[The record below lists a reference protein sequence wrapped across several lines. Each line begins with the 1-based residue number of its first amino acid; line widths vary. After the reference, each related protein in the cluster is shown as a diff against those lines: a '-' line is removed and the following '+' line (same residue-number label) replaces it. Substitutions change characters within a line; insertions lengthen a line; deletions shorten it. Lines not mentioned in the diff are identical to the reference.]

1 MYNQMNFVF
10 NHSDKLEALG
20 TQYYELLFKTGVIA
34 NRMTENH
41 AQGLKA
47 GEKGAGGYLVP
58 DSMEAQIVQT
68 LAEDNVMRRL
78 ATVIHMEDGERA
90 VPVVRSMSEA
100 QWLDENEAMEMGAA
114 GFEAAHLKPRKVGL
128 AIPVSNELLADAGV
142 DMAAFLTD
150 SFARHIASSE
160 EKAFLTG
167 DGAKQPAGLLNSAQ
181 VGVTAAAPNAL
192 TADEIISLYYT
203 LDEQYRAKAV
213 FLMHEDTAK
222 ALRTLKDENG
232 RYLWREALGGE
243 PDRLLGRPEGAS
255 EKLITYVTDRAGHD
269 LRYAID
275 SRKLKEELGWE
286 PSLQFEE
293 GIEKTVRWYLANQEW
308 MDDITSGEYERYY
321 QEMYTGR

>member
-1 MYNQMNFVF
+1 MHNQMNFVF
-10 NHSDKLEALG
+10 NHSDKLEALS

-68 LAEDNVMRRL
+68 LAEENVMRCL

-100 QWLDENEAMEMGAA
+100 QWLDENEAMEMGTA
-114 GFEAAHLKPRKVGL
+114 GFEAARLKPRKLGL
-128 AIPVSNELLADAGV
+128 TIPVSNELLADAGV
-142 DMAAFLTD
+142 DMAAFLAD
-150 SFARHIASSE
+150 SFARRIASSE

-167 DGAKQPAGLLNSAQ
+167 DGAKQPTGLLNSAQ
-181 VGVTAAAPNAL
+181 VGVTAAAPDAL
-192 TADEIISLYYT
+192 TVDEIISLYYA

-243 PDRLLGRPEGAS
+243 PDRLLGRPVYTSRFMPKPAAGAKPVVFGDLS
-255 EKLITYVTDRAGHD
+255 KYWISDRGNRALRRYGEVFALRDQTAFVMTERVDGKLIVPEAVKVIQM
-269 LRYAID
+269 AA
-275 SRKLKEELGWE
+275 E
-286 PSLQFEE
+286 
-293 GIEKTVRWYLANQEW
+293 
-308 MDDITSGEYERYY
+308 
-321 QEMYTGR
+321 

>member
-20 TQYYELLFKTGVIA
+20 MQYYELLFKTGVIA

-68 LAEDNVMRRL
+68 LAEENVMRRL

-114 GFEAAHLKPRKVGL
+114 GFEAARLKPRKLGL
-128 AIPVSNELLADAGV
+128 TIPVSNELLADAGV
-142 DMAAFLTD
+142 DMAAFLAD
-150 SFARHIASSE
+150 SFARRIASSE

-167 DGAKQPAGLLNSAQ
+167 DGVKQPTGLLNSAQ
-181 VGVTAAAPNAL
+181 VGVTTAAPDAL
-192 TADEIISLYYT
+192 TADEIISLYYA

-243 PDRLLGRPEGAS
+243 PDRLLGRPVYTSRFMPKLAAGTKPVVFGDLSKYWIADRGNRTLRRYGEVFALRDQTAFVMTERVDG
-255 EKLITYVTDRAGHD
+255 KLIVPEAVKIIQM
-269 LRYAID
+269 AA
-275 SRKLKEELGWE
+275 E
-286 PSLQFEE
+286 
-293 GIEKTVRWYLANQEW
+293 
-308 MDDITSGEYERYY
+308 
-321 QEMYTGR
+321 

>member
-68 LAEDNVMRRL
+68 LAEENVMRRL

-114 GFEAAHLKPRKVGL
+114 GFEAARLKPRKLGL
-128 AIPVSNELLADAGV
+128 TIPVSNELLADAGV
-142 DMAAFLTD
+142 DMAAFLAD
-150 SFARHIASSE
+150 SFARRIASGE

-167 DGAKQPAGLLNSAQ
+167 DGIKQPAGLLNSAQ
-181 VGVTAAAPNAL
+181 VGVTAAAPDAL
-192 TADEIISLYYT
+192 TADEIISLYYA

-243 PDRLLGRPEGAS
+243 PDRMLGRPVYTSRFMPKLAAGAKPVVFGDLS
-255 EKLITYVTDRAGHD
+255 KYWIADRGNRTLRRYGEVFALRDQTAFVMTERVDGKLIVPEAVKVIQM
-269 LRYAID
+269 AA
-275 SRKLKEELGWE
+275 E
-286 PSLQFEE
+286 
-293 GIEKTVRWYLANQEW
+293 
-308 MDDITSGEYERYY
+308 
-321 QEMYTGR
+321 

>member
-10 NHSDKLEALG
+10 NHSDKMEALG

-47 GEKGAGGYLVP
+47 GEKGAGGYLVS

-68 LAEDNVMRRL
+68 LAEENVMRRL

-100 QWLDENEAMEMGAA
+100 QWLDENEAMEIGAA
-114 GFEAAHLKPRKVGL
+114 GFEAARLKPRKLGL
-128 AIPVSNELLADAGV
+128 TIPVSNELLADAGV
-142 DMAAFLTD
+142 DMAAFLADT
-150 SFARHIASSE
+150 FARRIASSE

-167 DGAKQPAGLLNSAQ
+167 DGAKQPTGLLNSAQ
-181 VGVTAAAPNAL
+181 VGVTTAAPDTL

-222 ALRTLKDENG
+222 VLWTLKDENG

-243 PDRLLGRPEGAS
+243 PDRLLGRPVYTSRFMPKLAAGAKPVVFGDLS
-255 EKLITYVTDRAGHD
+255 KYWIVDRGNRALRRYGEVFALRDQTAFVMTERVDGKLIVPEAVKVIQM
-269 LRYAID
+269 AA
-275 SRKLKEELGWE
+275 E
-286 PSLQFEE
+286 
-293 GIEKTVRWYLANQEW
+293 
-308 MDDITSGEYERYY
+308 
-321 QEMYTGR
+321 

>member
-10 NHSDKLEALG
+10 NHSDKLEALS

-41 AQGLKA
+41 AHGLKA

-68 LAEDNVMRRL
+68 LAEENVMRRL
-78 ATVIHMEDGERA
+78 ATLIHMEDSERA
-90 VPVVRSMSEA
+90 IPVVRSMSEA
-100 QWLDENEAMEMGAA
+100 QWLDENEAMEMGTA
-114 GFEAAHLKPRKVGL
+114 GFEAARLKPRKLGL
-128 AIPVSNELLADAGV
+128 TIPISNELLSDAGV
-142 DMAAFLTD
+142 DMAAFLAD
-150 SFARHIASSE
+150 SFAHRIASSE

-167 DGAKQPAGLLNSAQ
+167 DGVKQPAGLLNSAQ
-181 VGVTAAAPNAL
+181 VGVTAAAPDAL
-192 TADEIISLYYT
+192 TADELIALYYS

-243 PDRLLGRPEGAS
+243 PDRMLGRPVYTSRFMPKLAAGAKPVVFGDLS
-255 EKLITYVTDRAGHD
+255 KYWIADRGNRTLRRYGEVFALRDQTAFVMTERVDGKLIVPEAVKVIQM
-269 LRYAID
+269 AA
-275 SRKLKEELGWE
+275 E
-286 PSLQFEE
+286 
-293 GIEKTVRWYLANQEW
+293 
-308 MDDITSGEYERYY
+308 
-321 QEMYTGR
+321 

>member
-1 MYNQMNFVF
+1 MYNQMNSVF

-20 TQYYELLFKTGVIA
+20 TQYYEMLFKTGVIA

-68 LAEDNVMRRL
+68 LAEENVMRRL
-78 ATVIHMEDGERA
+78 AAVIHMEDGERA

-114 GFEAAHLKPRKVGL
+114 GFEAARLKPRKLGL
-128 AIPVSNELLADAGV
+128 TIPVSNELLADAGV
-142 DMAAFLTD
+142 DMAAFLAD
-150 SFARHIASSE
+150 SFARRIASGE

-167 DGAKQPAGLLNSAQ
+167 DGIKQPAGLLNSAL
-181 VGVTAAAPNAL
+181 VGVTAAAPDAL
-192 TADEIISLYYT
+192 TADEIISLYYA

-243 PDRLLGRPEGAS
+243 PDRMLGRPVYTSRFMPKLAAGAKPVVFGDLS
-255 EKLITYVTDRAGHD
+255 KYWIADRGNRTLRRYGEVFALRDQTAFVMTERVDGKLIVPEAVKVIQM
-269 LRYAID
+269 AA
-275 SRKLKEELGWE
+275 E
-286 PSLQFEE
+286 
-293 GIEKTVRWYLANQEW
+293 
-308 MDDITSGEYERYY
+308 
-321 QEMYTGR
+321 

>member
-1 MYNQMNFVF
+1 MHNQMNFVF

-20 TQYYELLFKTGVIA
+20 TQYYEMLFKTGVIA

-68 LAEDNVMRRL
+68 LAEENVMRRL

-114 GFEAAHLKPRKVGL
+114 GFEAARLKPRKLGL
-128 AIPVSNELLADAGV
+128 TIPVSNELLADAGV
-142 DMAAFLTD
+142 DMAAFLAD
-150 SFARHIASSE
+150 SFARRIASSE

-167 DGAKQPAGLLNSAQ
+167 DGIKQPAGLLNSAQ
-181 VGVTAAAPNAL
+181 VGVTAAAPDAL
-192 TADEIISLYYT
+192 TADEIISLYYA
-203 LDEQYRAKAV
+203 LDEQYRSKAV

-243 PDRLLGRPEGAS
+243 PDRMLGRPVYTSRFMPKLAAGAKPVVFGDLS
-255 EKLITYVTDRAGHD
+255 KYWIADRGNRTLRRYGEVFALRDQTAFVMTERVDGKLIVPEAVKVIQM
-269 LRYAID
+269 AA
-275 SRKLKEELGWE
+275 E
-286 PSLQFEE
+286 
-293 GIEKTVRWYLANQEW
+293 
-308 MDDITSGEYERYY
+308 
-321 QEMYTGR
+321 

>member
-1 MYNQMNFVF
+1 MYNQMNSVF

-20 TQYYELLFKTGVIA
+20 TQYYEMLFKTGVIA

-68 LAEDNVMRRL
+68 LAEENVMRRL

-114 GFEAAHLKPRKVGL
+114 GFEAARLKPRKLGL
-128 AIPVSNELLADAGV
+128 TIPVSNELLADAGV
-142 DMAAFLTD
+142 DMAAFLAD
-150 SFARHIASSE
+150 SFARRIASGE

-167 DGAKQPAGLLNSAQ
+167 DGIKQPAGLLNSAQ
-181 VGVTAAAPNAL
+181 VGVTAAAPDAL
-192 TADEIISLYYT
+192 TADEIISLYYA
-203 LDEQYRAKAV
+203 LDEQYRSKAV

-243 PDRLLGRPEGAS
+243 PDRMLGRPVYTSRFMPKLAAGAKPVAFGDLS
-255 EKLITYVTDRAGHD
+255 KYWIADRGNRTLRRYGEVFALRDQTAFVMTERVDGKLIVPEAVKVIQM
-269 LRYAID
+269 AA
-275 SRKLKEELGWE
+275 E
-286 PSLQFEE
+286 
-293 GIEKTVRWYLANQEW
+293 
-308 MDDITSGEYERYY
+308 
-321 QEMYTGR
+321 

>member
-1 MYNQMNFVF
+1 MHNQMNFVF
-10 NHSDKLEALG
+10 NHSDKLEVLG
-20 TQYYELLFKTGVIA
+20 TQYYELLFKTAVIA

-58 DSMEAQIVQT
+58 DSMETQIVQT
-68 LAEDNVMRRL
+68 LAEENVMRRL

-114 GFEAAHLKPRKVGL
+114 GFEAARLKPRKLGL
-128 AIPVSNELLADAGV
+128 TIPISNELLADAGV
-142 DMAAFLTD
+142 DMAAFLAD
-150 SFARHIASSE
+150 SFARRIASGE

-167 DGAKQPAGLLNSAQ
+167 DGVKQPAGLLNSAQ
-181 VGVTAAAPNAL
+181 VGVTTDAPDAF
-192 TADEIISLYYT
+192 TADELISLYYA

-243 PDRLLGRPEGAS
+243 SDRLLERPVYTSRFMPKLAAGAKPVVFGDLS
-255 EKLITYVTDRAGHD
+255 KYWIADRGNRVLRRYGEVFALRDQTAFVMTERVDGKLIVPEAVKVIQM
-269 LRYAID
+269 A
-275 SRKLKEELGWE
+275 E
-286 PSLQFEE
+286 
-293 GIEKTVRWYLANQEW
+293 
-308 MDDITSGEYERYY
+308 
-321 QEMYTGR
+321 

>member
-20 TQYYELLFKTGVIA
+20 MQYYELLFKTGVIA

-68 LAEDNVMRRL
+68 LAEENVMRRL

-114 GFEAAHLKPRKVGL
+114 GFEAARLKPRKLGL
-128 AIPVSNELLADAGV
+128 TIPVSNELLADAGV
-142 DMAAFLTD
+142 DMAAFLAD
-150 SFARHIASSE
+150 SFARRIASSE

-167 DGAKQPAGLLNSAQ
+167 DGVKQPTGLLNSAQ
-181 VGVTAAAPNAL
+181 VGVTTAAPDAL
-192 TADEIISLYYT
+192 TADEIISLYYA

-243 PDRLLGRPEGAS
+243 PDRLLGRPVYTSRFMPKLAAGTKPVVFGDLSKYWIADRGNRTLRRYGEVFALRDQTAFVMTERVDG
-255 EKLITYVTDRAGHD
+255 KLIVPEAVKVIQM
-269 LRYAID
+269 AA
-275 SRKLKEELGWE
+275 E
-286 PSLQFEE
+286 
-293 GIEKTVRWYLANQEW
+293 
-308 MDDITSGEYERYY
+308 
-321 QEMYTGR
+321 

>member
-58 DSMEAQIVQT
+58 DSMETQIVQT
-68 LAEDNVMRRL
+68 LAEENVMRRL

-90 VPVVRSMSEA
+90 VPVVRIMSDA
-100 QWLDENEAMEMGAA
+100 QWLDENEAMEMGTA
-114 GFEAAHLKPRKVGL
+114 GFEAARLKPHKLGL
-128 AIPVSNELLADAGV
+128 TIPVSNELLADAGM

-243 PDRLLGRPEGAS
+243 PDRLLGRPVYTSRFMPKLAAGAKPVIFGDLS
-255 EKLITYVTDRAGHD
+255 KYWIADRGNRVLRRYGEVFALRDQTAFVMTERVDGKLIVPEAVKVIQM
-269 LRYAID
+269 AA
-275 SRKLKEELGWE
+275 E
-286 PSLQFEE
+286 
-293 GIEKTVRWYLANQEW
+293 
-308 MDDITSGEYERYY
+308 
-321 QEMYTGR
+321 